1 MSIQIYILSMLME
14 EKSYPYK
21 LKKQLSE
28 PRPLDKLGN
37 LTESKLYYHFDSLSK
52 SGLIEQVEV
61 IKEEHRPDKQVF
73 AITEKGRE
81 MLPKKIYNLFEK
93 AEDVKEFVIGLFFL
107 RFVDK
112 ARIIRILEGK
122 LEEIGQKENQ
132 FKILCERLDVSE
144 VYKPTIN
151 ITNNY
156 MLSRLDI
163 EIKTIKQ
170 ILEQLSKELD

>member
-28 PRPLDKLGN
+28 PLPLDKLGN

-93 AEDVKEFVIGLFFL
+93 GEDVKEFVIGLFFL

-112 ARIIRILEGK
+112 ARIIRILEEK

>member
-1 MSIQIYILSMLME
+1 MAIQIYILSKLMAG
-14 EKSYPYK
+14 KSYPYQ

-28 PRPLDKLGN
+28 PIPLDKIGN
-37 LTESKLYYHFDSLSK
+37 LTESKLYYHFESLSK
-52 SGLIEQVEV
+52 AGLIEQVEV

-73 AITEKGRE
+73 AITEQGRV

-93 AEDVKEFVIGLFFL
+93 GEGVKDFVIGLFFL

-112 ARIIRILEGK
+112 ARIIQILEGK
-122 LEEIGQKENQ
+122 LEDVKQKETQ
-132 FKILCERLDVSE
+132 FKFLYERLDVNE
-144 VYKPTIN
+144 ADVPTIN

-156 MLSRLDI
+156 MLSRLDV

-170 ILEQLSKELD
+170 ILEQLNRELD